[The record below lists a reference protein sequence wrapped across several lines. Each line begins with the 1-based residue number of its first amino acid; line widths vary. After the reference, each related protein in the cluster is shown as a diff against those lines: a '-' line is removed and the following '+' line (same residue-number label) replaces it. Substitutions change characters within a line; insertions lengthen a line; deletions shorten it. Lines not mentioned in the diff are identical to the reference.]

1 MFGYGVGLPIV
12 TCLLFFFV
20 GILGYGM
27 SQGLNVDCGCFGP
40 EETASQNSLA
50 HAFYRDLVLLA
61 GVLFL
66 YVVKMIRVKS
76 HEFEDKQ
83 STA

>member
-1 MFGYGVGLPIV
+1 MFGHGVGLPIV
-12 TCLLFFFV
+12 TCLLVFFV

-66 YVVKMIRVKS
+66 YVVRMIRVKS
-76 HEFEDKQ
+76 HESENKQ
-83 STA
+83 STV